1 MFLYVLLIIVICLAI
16 IRKRGKDEKP
26 LSRINT
32 TIINGVFV
40 LLVFLSHSTQY
51 FDLPNN
57 LLWSLYRHFQNFC
70 NQWVVVSF
78 LTFSGCG
85 VMKKILMGGG
95 HDMFVSSQLKDCSKP
110 GSILLLQSSCF

>member
-57 LLWSLYRHFQNFC
+57 LWLNHKFCGISDSSRSSVGSYRIASERNIRHQDIRIPVC
-70 NQWVVVSF
+70 EES
-78 LTFSGCG
+78 
-85 VMKKILMGGG
+85 
-95 HDMFVSSQLKDCSKP
+95 
-110 GSILLLQSSCF
+110 

>member
-57 LLWSLYRHFQNFC
+57 LLWESIS
-70 NQWVVVSF
+70 SF
-78 LTFSGCG
+78 SEFL
-85 VMKKILMGGG
+85 
-95 HDMFVSSQLKDCSKP
+95 
-110 GSILLLQSSCF
+110 